1 MKHIENEGEPLVIDA
16 CVLAVF
22 AVADLLLRLARRTA
36 LFTPRW
42 TDYILEEMH
51 RAHRKF
57 GWGAHVAAN
66 FRACLNPAFPEA
78 RVVGYEPLIERC
90 TNDVGDRHVLAAAIK
105 AGARRIITANLDDF
119 KEEALAPWGIQAVH
133 PQDLL
138 LELYAKDQA
147 VVRAQL
153 EAQAKKKGVSVEERL
168 AVMQKHVPE
177 FAAKMLAEL
186 A

>member
-1 MKHIENEGEPLVIDA
+1 MKRVQEQGEPVVVDA

-22 AVADLLLRLARRTA
+22 AVADLLLLIAELTPH
-36 LFTPRW
+36 FTPRW

-57 GWGAHVAAN
+57 GWGVRMAAN

-78 RVVGYEPLIERC
+78 RVVDYEPLIERC
-90 TNDVGDRHVLAAAIK
+90 ANDVGDRHVLAAAIQ
-105 AGARRIITANLDDF
+105 AGVRRIITANLDDF
-119 KEEALAPWGIQAVH
+119 EEEALAPWGVVAVH
-133 PQDLL
+133 PDDFL
-138 LELYAKDQA
+138 LELYAKDKVA
-147 VVRAQL
+147 VRSAL
-153 EAQAKKKGVSVEERL
+153 EAQAEKNGVSAQVRVGL
-168 AVMQKHVPE
+168 MQRHVPK